1 LHFPSPHFSNQPV
14 SFVPV
19 VFRTSSFLADF
30 VFVHRVIGDQI
41 SWKVTKNILKFKLC
55 TLLYIQ
61 FYPFE

>member
-41 SWKVTKNILKFKLC
+41 S
-55 TLLYIQ
+55 
-61 FYPFE
+61 